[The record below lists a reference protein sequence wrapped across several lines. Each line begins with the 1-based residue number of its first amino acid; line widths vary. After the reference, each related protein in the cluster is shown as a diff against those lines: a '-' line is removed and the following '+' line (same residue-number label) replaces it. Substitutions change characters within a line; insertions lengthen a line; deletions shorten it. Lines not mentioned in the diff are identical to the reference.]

1 MYFFKIKNH
10 VFAFFKKILY
20 RIIYRKNIKFGRHST
35 FRKNFNI
42 SIEGKGKVV
51 IGANCFFN
59 NNCSINSLES
69 ITIGSNSI
77 FGESVKIYDHNHR
90 FNDINK
96 KIMAQG
102 YSKAP
107 VVIGKDC
114 WIGSSVII
122 LKGVTIG
129 DNSIIGAG
137 SIITENIPSESI
149 VKPKSLIIIERRK
162 NKNAN

>member
-1 MYFFKIKNH
+1 
-10 VFAFFKKILY
+10 
-20 RIIYRKNIKFGRHST
+20 
-35 FRKNFNI
+35 
-42 SIEGKGKVV
+42 
-51 IGANCFFN
+51 
-59 NNCSINSLES
+59 
-69 ITIGSNSI
+69 
-77 FGESVKIYDHNHR
+77 
-90 FNDINK
+90 
-96 KIMAQG
+96 MAQG

-107 VVIGKDC
+107 VVIGRDC